1 MDEPTSA
8 LDPVSE
14 SSVANALSGAFTGR
28 TVILITHRMS
38 LAEKADKIV
47 VLENG
52 RIVQEGPPRKL
63 ISLQGELAHHFQIVQ
78 SPVPEIV

>member
-1 MDEPTSA
+1 
-8 LDPVSE
+8 
-14 SSVANALSGAFTGR
+14 
-28 TVILITHRMS
+28 MS

-52 RIVQEGPPRKL
+52 RIVQEGSPRKL
-63 ISLQGELAHHFQIVQ
+63 ISSQGELAHHFQMVQ

>member
-8 LDPVSE
+8 LDPLSE
-14 SSVANALSGAFTGR
+14 TGVANALSGAFAGR

-52 RIVQEGPPRKL
+52 RIVQEGTPREL
-63 ISLQGELAHHFQIVQ
+63 VSSQGELAHLFQMVQ
-78 SPVPEIV
+78 SHVTEIV